1 MLQINM
7 ASYMKIIIAAR
18 QLHRNPALFERSYRL
33 RPVPRQTQTSGPN
46 QVRSTRLLSPSSTSQ
61 NSSCTRVKAATAGGL
76 SRLDRWVRVAHV
88 PLLNTCSS
96 GPCTLQTRFY
106 GNRASGSGFSG
117 EDEPEN
123 AGSGGEESGGGDDEI
138 PYSGAQ
144 MTALTP
150 MIVPEVF
157 PNVPLIA
164 VSRNPVF
171 PRFIKIIEVKN
182 KALMDLLRRKVRL
195 ALPYAGVFLKKDDN
209 NESDVVESLHDVY
222 STGTFV
228 QIHEMQDLGDKL
240 RMIVMGHRRIR
251 ITRQLD
257 IEAEDVPTS
266 PELSEPESDP
276 QLKSA
281 LRRKSKRSR
290 KERSAS
296 LTQQLE
302 DEISG
307 ADLSPELQPLASSD
321 VLMVEV
327 DNVQHEQFT
336 VTEEVKALT
345 AEIVKTIRDIIALNP
360 LYRESVL
367 QMMQAGQRVVDNPI
381 YLSDMGAALTG
392 AESHELQD
400 VLEETNI
407 PKRLY
412 KALSLL
418 KKEFELSK
426 LQQRLGREVEEKIK
440 QTHRKYLLQEQ
451 LKIIKKE
458 LGLEKDDKEAIEE
471 KFRERLKDRTVPQ
484 HIMEVIDEELNKLGL
499 LDNHSSE
506 FNVTRNYLDWLTSMP
521 WGTNSEENLLLD
533 RAKEVLEED
542 HYGMDDVKKRILEFM
557 AVSQLRGSTQ
567 GKILCFYGPPGVG
580 KTSIAR
586 SIARA
591 LNRQYFRFSVGGMT
605 DVAEIKGHRRTY
617 VGAMPGKIIQC
628 LKKTKTENPLV
639 LIDEVDKIGRG
650 YQGDPSSALL
660 ELLDPEQNANFLDH
674 YLDVPVDLSK
684 VLFICTANI
693 TDTIPEPLR
702 DRMEMI
708 NVSGYV
714 AQEKLAIAERY
725 LVPQLRSLCGLAD
738 EKASISS
745 EALSLLI
752 KQYCRESGV
761 RNLQKQIEKVFRKVA
776 FNLVSGEQSSVAV
789 TPDNLQEFVG
799 KPIFTVDRMY
809 DITPPGV
816 VMGLAWTALGGSTLF
831 IETSIRRPAGG
842 ADAKAEG
849 SLEVTGQLGDVMKE
863 SAKIASTFAR
873 AFLQTQDPGNNFLIN
888 SHLHLHVPEGATP
901 KDGPSA
907 GCTIVTALLSLATKR
922 SVRHNVAMTGELS
935 LTGKILPVGGIKEKT
950 IAARRAGVTCI
961 ILPAENRKDFS
972 DLPAYITEGLE
983 VHFVDH
989 YNQIYP
995 IAFPQN

>member
-1 MLQINM
+1 M
-7 ASYMKIIIAAR
+7 AAGTGYVRLWGAAR
-18 QLHRNPALFERSYRL
+18 CWALR
-33 RPVPRQTQTSGPN
+33 RPLLVP
-46 QVRSTRLLSPSSTSQ
+46 
-61 NSSCTRVKAATAGGL
+61 AGGRVPTAAGAWL
-76 SRLDRWVRVAHV
+76 PRGRRACDASPPWALWGRGPGAAGQWRGLWEANSRGGGGAF
-88 PLLNTCSS
+88 SS
-96 GPCTLQTRFY
+96 GED
-106 GNRASGSGFSG
+106 ASGSGA
-117 EDEPEN
+117 EDGA
-123 AGSGGEESGGGDDEI
+123 AGSGGSAGGGEGPI
-138 PYSGAQ
+138 I
-144 MTALTP
+144 TALTP
-150 MIVPEVF
+150 MTIPEVF
-157 PNVPLIA
+157 PHLPLIA
-164 VSRNPVF
+164 VTRNPVF

-182 KALMDLLRRKVRL
+182 KKLVELLRRKVRL
-195 ALPYAGVFLKKDDN
+195 AQPYAGVFLKRDDN
-209 NESDVVESLHDVY
+209 NESDVVERLDEVY
-222 STGTFV
+222 HTGTFV

-240 RMIVMGHRRIR
+240 RMIVMGHRRIH
-251 ITRQLD
+251 IHRQL
-257 IEAEDVPTS
+257 EAEPEEAGAENKQN
-266 PELSEPESDP
+266 PRRKAKRGKKEAEEELSGGHHVEVMTE
-276 QLKSA
+276 
-281 LRRKSKRSR
+281 
-290 KERSAS
+290 
-296 LTQQLE
+296 
-302 DEISG
+302 
-307 ADLSPELQPLASSD
+307 ASSGPPSE

-327 DNVQHEQFT
+327 ENVVHEDFQ

-458 LGLEKDDKEAIEE
+458 LGLEKEDKDAIEE
-471 KFRERLKDRTVPQ
+471 KFRERLKELVVPK
-484 HIMEVIDEELNKLGL
+484 HVMDVVDEELSKLGL

-506 FNVTRNYLDWLTSMP
+506 FNVTRNYLDWLTSIP
-521 WGTNSEENLLLD
+521 WGKYSDENLDLA
-533 RAKEVLEED
+533 RAQAVLEED
-542 HYGMDDVKKRILEFM
+542 HYGMEDVKKRILEFI

-591 LNRQYFRFSVGGMT
+591 LNREYFRFSVGGMT

-628 LKKTKTENPLV
+628 LKKTKTENPLI

-684 VLFICTANI
+684 VLFICTANV
-693 TDTIPEPLR
+693 TETIPEPLR

-725 LVPQLRSLCGLAD
+725 LVPQARALCGLD
-738 EKASISS
+738 ENKARLSS
-745 EALSLLI
+745 DVLTVLI

-761 RNLQKQIEKVFRKVA
+761 RNLQKQVEKVLRKSA
-776 FNLVSGEQSSVAV
+776 YKIVSGEADLVEV
-789 TPDNLQEFVG
+789 TPENLQDFVG
-799 KPIFTVDRMY
+799 KPVFTVERMY
-809 DITPPGV
+809 DVTPPGV
-816 VMGLAWTALGGSTLF
+816 VMGLAWTAMGGSTLF
-831 IETSIRRPAGG
+831 VETSPRRPRDKDSKG
-842 ADAKAEG
+842 DKDG

-863 SAKIASTFAR
+863 SARIAYTFAR
-873 AFLQTQDPGNNFLIN
+873 AFLMQQDPSNDYLVT
-888 SHLHLHVPEGATP
+888 SHIHLHVPEGATP

-907 GCTIVTALLSLATKR
+907 GCTIVTALLSLAMDR
-922 SVRHNVAMTGELS
+922 PVRPNLAMTGEVS

-950 IAARRAGVTCI
+950 IAAKRAGVTCVV
-961 ILPAENRKDFS
+961 LPAENKKDFY
-972 DLPAYITEGLE
+972 DLAAFITEGLE
-983 VHFVDH
+983 VHFVEH
-989 YNQIYP
+989 YREIFT
-995 IAFPQN
+995 IAFPEEQPEALAVER